1 MLAVFLVLA
10 ARKDGRALYNAL
22 LMSRTFAEVIALLEQ
37 IAPLE
42 WAEPW
47 DNVGL
52 LVATELERVQRIMLT
67 IDLTE
72 SVLLEAQS
80 AGANLIVAYHPVI
93 FSGLKRL
100 TRASVAERVV
110 QDALR
115 SDMAVYCPHTALDA
129 APGGMNDWL
138 AEVVGRGPTVP
149 IVANPRAPLGVG
161 MGRRIELAEPQTL
174 DALLPLVKRHLGIW
188 QLRVGAADRHTH
200 GELIRSAGVCAGAGG
215 SVFEQC
221 GHVDLLLTGEMRH
234 HDILARVAAGT
245 SVIVTDHTNCE
256 RGYLPHLAS
265 RLRSEFGDDVAI
277 QIAAKDRDPLSI
289 V

>member
-1 MLAVFLVLA
+1 M
-10 ARKDGRALYNAL
+10 YNTL
-22 LMSRTFAEVIALLEQ
+22 LMSLHFTEVIAQLQQ

-52 LVATELERVQRIMLT
+52 LIATELEQVERVMLT

-100 TRASVAERVV
+100 TRASAAERIV

-115 SDMAVYCPHTALDA
+115 SDMAVYSPHTALDA

-138 AEVVGRGPTVP
+138 AEVIGRGPTVP
-149 IVANPRAPLGVG
+149 IVANPKAPLGVG
-161 MGRRIELAEPQTL
+161 MGRRIELDEPQTL
-174 DALLPLVKRHLGIW
+174 DVLLPLVKRHLGVW
-188 QLRVGAADRHTH
+188 QLRVAAADRHTH
-200 GELIRSAGVCAGAGG
+200 GEPIRSAGVCAGAGG

-221 GHVDLLLTGEMRH
+221 ANVDLLLTGEMRH

-245 SVIVTDHTNCE
+245 TVIVTDHTNCE

-265 RLRSEFGDDVAI
+265 RLRSDLGDDVAI
-277 QIAAKDRDPLSI
+277 QVAAKDRDPLTI

>member
-1 MLAVFLVLA
+1 M
-10 ARKDGRALYNAL
+10 RL
-22 LMSRTFAEVIALLEQ
+22 LMSRHFAEVLAQLEQ

-52 LVATELERVQRIMLT
+52 LVATEIEQVARVMLT

-72 SVLLEAQS
+72 RVLLEARS
-80 AGANLIVAYHPVI
+80 AGTNLIVAYHPVI

-100 TRASVAERVV
+100 TRTSAAERIV

-115 SDMAVYCPHTALDA
+115 SDMAIYSPHTALDA

-138 AEVVGRGPTVP
+138 AEALGSGQTVP
-149 IVANPRAPLGVG
+149 IVPNSRAPLGVG
-161 MGRRIELAEPQTL
+161 MGRRIELDEPQT
-174 DALLPLVKRHLGIW
+174 LLPLVKQHLGIGH
-188 QLRVGAADRHTH
+188 LRVAAAEQHMR
-200 GELIRSAGVCAGAGG
+200 GELIRNAGVCAGAGG

-221 GHVDLLLTGEMRH
+221 SNVDLLLTGEMRH

-245 SVIVTDHTNCE
+245 TVIVTDHSNCE
-256 RGYLPHLAS
+256 RGYLPHLAA
-265 RLRSEFGDDVAI
+265 RLASAFGDEVAV
-277 QIAAKDRDPLSI
+277 QIAAKDRDPLNI

>member
-1 MLAVFLVLA
+1 M
-10 ARKDGRALYNAL
+10 YNAL
-22 LMSRTFAEVIALLEQ
+22 VMSRHFTEVIAQLEQ

-52 LVATELERVQRIMLT
+52 LLATELEQVQRVMLT

-100 TRASVAERVV
+100 TRASAAERIV

-115 SDMAVYCPHTALDA
+115 SDMAVYSPHTALDA

-149 IVANPRAPLGVG
+149 IIANLRAPLGVG
-161 MGRRIELAEPQTL
+161 MGRRLELDEPKTL
-174 DALLPLVKRHLGIW
+174 DALLPLVKQHLGIW
-188 QLRVGAADRHTH
+188 QLRVAAADQHTR

-221 GHVDLLLTGEMRH
+221 SHVDLMLTGEMRH

-245 SVIVTDHTNCE
+245 TVIVTDHTNCE

-265 RLRSEFGDDVAI
+265 RLRSEFDDDLAI
-277 QIAAKDRDPLSI
+277 QIATKDRDPLSI